1 MNTQSQNPQPHD
13 PPSTPRSPSWVSDS
27 ASSRPGS
34 FWDTASLISLVC
46 SRVAVTHVRA
56 PSRLR
61 DPGWASA
68 IPGELRRLHAL
79 HPPTPHAGQ
88 AQRLAVSW
96 LGTPVRELPEEV
108 DAIWDLR
115 DRIAAGTGHPDEHL
129 GEAQSIVL
137 ARRLGAVLV
146 SEDAGARAEARV
158 EKVRALSLYG
168 LLGVHLR
175 RGLLEP
181 DVAATIVAD
190 LHGAGRGPRRISL
203 HLADLIA
210 TGHVV
215 TACPGPAPT
224 PLNPV

>member
-1 MNTQSQNPQPHD
+1 MNAQSQNPSSTQP
-13 PPSTPRSPSWVSDS
+13 PRTPSSVSVS
-27 ASSRPGS
+27 ASSGPGS
-34 FWDTASLISLVC
+34 LWDTASLISLVC
-46 SRVAVTHVRA
+46 SRAAVTHMRGPGV
-56 PSRLR
+56 LR

-79 HPPTPHAGQ
+79 DPPTAHAGQ
-88 AQRLAVSW
+88 AQRLAVAW
-96 LGTPVRELPEEV
+96 LGAPVRELPEEV

-146 SEDAGARAEARV
+146 SEDAGARAEARA
-158 EKVRALSLYG
+158 EKVHALSLYG
-168 LLGVHLR
+168 LLGVHLQ
-175 RGLLEP
+175 RGLLGP

-190 LHGAGRGPRRISL
+190 LHEAGRGPRQISL
-203 HLADLIA
+203 HLPDLIA

-215 TACPGPAPT
+215 TA
-224 PLNPV
+224 

>member
-1 MNTQSQNPQPHD
+1 L
-13 PPSTPRSPSWVSDS
+13 
-27 ASSRPGS
+27 
-34 FWDTASLISLVC
+34 WDAASLISLVC
-46 SRVAVTHVRA
+46 SRVAVTHVRN
-56 PSRLR
+56 PGVLR
-61 DPGWASA
+61 DPGWVSA

-79 HPPTPHAGQ
+79 DPPTLHAGQ

-96 LGTPVRELPEEV
+96 LGAPVRELSEEV

-175 RGLLEP
+175 RGLLGP
-181 DVAATIVAD
+181 DVAAMIVAD
-190 LHGAGRGPRRISL
+190 LHGAGRGPRQISL
-203 HLADLIA
+203 QLPDLIA

-215 TACPGPAPT
+215 TA
-224 PLNPV
+224 